1 MQRMNIT
8 SEDIALLELYE
19 NGKTSDKKYKK
30 LPMAAIKGYVKAVN
44 KMRAAIRIEDIMRDH
59 GLNYERLRGNKKGLE
74 SVRCNDVWR
83 LIFKSSP
90 IDGSIIITEINL
102 IEISHHYD

>member
-1 MQRMNIT
+1 M
-8 SEDIALLELYE
+8 LELFE
-19 NGKTSDKKYKK
+19 NGRTSSRKYRK
-30 LPMAAIKGYVKAVN
+30 LPIAAIKGYVKAVN
-44 KMRAAIRIEDIMRDH
+44 KMRAATRIEDIMRDN
-59 GLNYERLRGNKKGLE
+59 GLRYERLQGDRKDQE

-90 IDGSIIITEINL
+90 ADGSIIITEIVL

>member
-1 MQRMNIT
+1 MNIT

-44 KMRAAIRIEDIMRDH
+44 KMRAATRIEDIMRDH